1 MIKFKLLETMQAK
14 GLTPQELV
22 KATGLTRQT
31 VKGLMSGYH
40 ARVDLD
46 TLERICKAL
55 DVEPGDLLELTPD

>member
-14 GLTPQELV
+14 GITPKELV
-22 KATGLTRQT
+22 ESTGLTRQT

-46 TLERICKAL
+46 TLDRLCKAL
-55 DVEPGDLLELTPD
+55 DVEPGELLERD